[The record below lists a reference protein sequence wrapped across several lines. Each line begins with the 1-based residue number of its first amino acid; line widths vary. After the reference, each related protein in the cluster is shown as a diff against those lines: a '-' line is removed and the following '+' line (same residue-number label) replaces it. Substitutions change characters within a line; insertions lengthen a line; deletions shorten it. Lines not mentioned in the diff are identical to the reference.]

1 MLSPVMSQSSP
12 AATGGAGPN
21 FEQRVGAF
29 LLALLLTRSG
39 PPFSPP
45 AQIRRIR
52 QQTEEMKWC
61 TDDYFIE
68 AQRPDGTLLRV
79 LVQVKRAFALVAN
92 DPTCAEVFGDAWRD
106 MAGGQFNPATDCVL
120 LVTGASFRAIAIKAS
135 RAARL
140 GAWTRKT

>member
-39 PPFSPP
+39 PPFSPR

-106 MAGGQFNPATDCVL
+106 MPADNSTRRRTACCWSPAP
-120 LVTGASFRAIAIKAS
+120 ASP
-135 RAARL
+135 
-140 GAWTRKT
+140 